1 MSKELKNEI
10 SKLGGKR
17 CGVERVEMG
26 GLGRGE
32 YVQTILYEILKGKR
46 RKTLW
51 LYFRVPMNLIWAVF
65 SPQLLAIGR
74 AWPPQTLLIS
84 PFSPVSYASKI
95 NSFNI

>member
-1 MSKELKNEI
+1 MGKELKNEI

-17 CGVERVEMG
+17 CGVERVGME

-32 YVQTILYEILKGKR
+32 YVQTIFYEILKGKK

-51 LYFRVPMNLIWAVF
+51 LYFRVPMNLILAVF
-65 SPQLLAIGR
+65 SPKLLAIGR
-74 AWPPQTLLIS
+74 AWPSQTLLIS
-84 PFSPVSYASKI
+84 PFNPVSYTSKI